1 MTVVLWICAAMLAI
15 GGLLALI
22 RIARGP
28 SALDRVVALDVLLS
42 GLIAAIGLEAAYNQ
56 HGLTLPVLA
65 VLALLGFVGAVT
77 IARFGAESEP
87 EDTVDPDRGELDGPQ
102 RPGGPAD
109 RGTSAAEPRDGR
121 ARS

>member
-1 MTVVLWICAAMLAI
+1 MTVVLWICAAMLSVA
-15 GGLLALI
+15 GFLALV
-22 RIARGP
+22 RVARGP

-77 IARFGAESEP
+77 VARFGAESEP
-87 EDTVDPDRGELDGPQ
+87 EDAVDPDRSELDGPT

-109 RGTSAAEPRDGR
+109 PSRTARGREES
-121 ARS
+121 S